1 MVGGKRKSAS
11 PVSDE
16 EPANKLRK
24 TKTGQGSR
32 MGSKEQE
39 LAMFKR
45 SKPII
50 PLDQIPLEAL
60 ERLFNFLDV
69 VSLAQLASTNHFFQQ
84 LVAGRYLFNIHFPF
98 DQAFLDELGA
108 ASVIEKKPLLRMTCS
123 KVISIFPKRKAF
135 QHAVPNGLQPLI
147 NYQLSMLDLSRLR
160 DLTLGAAHQAC
171 RGIPCSC
178 RKCKSDLSA
187 ARRFDLLLWT
197 QLSDQHPG
205 LLKQL
210 TSLQVLIDDL
220 DAYFLEELPSLH
232 TLTLVIATSAAL
244 PKLEKIV
251 AIAKVSELS
260 VMAMCVVSRKPSAR
274 LLSNTFVK
282 RLHVRGP
289 CDLQFHVRM
298 SGLQH
303 LTVKPLDEGTEYG
316 QDLAGGM
323 PCKFAAQARTL
334 HGVGQCSVDVRA
346 ILQGNC
352 PNIQTFCGINLRE
365 AASGKIK
372 SKQQVRKLLHKDFVA
387 HGGGLN
393 LGLWSKSY
401 WRGRALVMAE
411 SRKRS
416 FNWNFHNMC
425 AMM

>member
-11 PVSDE
+11 TVSDE
-16 EPANKLRK
+16 EPSTKLKK
-24 TKTGQGSR
+24 TRQGSK
-32 MGSKEQE
+32 MTSKEQR

-45 SKPII
+45 PKPII
-50 PLDQIPLEAL
+50 PLDDWPLGVL
-60 ERLFNFLDV
+60 ERLVNFLDV

-84 LVAGRYLFNIHFPF
+84 LVAGRYLLNIHFPF
-98 DQAFLDELGA
+98 DQAFLDELSA
-108 ASVIEKKPLLRMTCS
+108 VSVIEKKPLLRMTCS
-123 KVISIFPKRKAF
+123 KVIAIFPKPKAF
-135 QHAVPNGLQPLI
+135 QHQVPNGLLPLI

-171 RGIPCSC
+171 RGIPCNC
-178 RKCKSDLSA
+178 KRCKSDIAA
-187 ARRFDLLLWT
+187 ARHFDLLLWT
-197 QLSDQHPG
+197 QLSDQQG

-220 DAYFLEELPSLH
+220 DPYFLEELPNLH

-260 VMAMCVVSRKPSAR
+260 VMAMCVVGRKPSAR
-274 LLSNTFVK
+274 LLSNAYVK

-316 QDLAGGM
+316 QDFAGGM
-323 PCKFAAQARTL
+323 PCKFAALARAL

-346 ILQGNC
+346 ILQGHC

-365 AASGKIK
+365 ASGKIK
-372 SKQQVRKLLHKDFVA
+372 SKQQVRKILHKDYVA
-387 HGGGLN
+387 RGGAME
-393 LGLWSKSY
+393 LGLWSKRY
-401 WRGRALVMAE
+401 WRGRAVVMAQG
-411 SRKRS
+411 RRRRLFDNI
-416 FNWNFHNMC
+416 FNVC

>member
-1 MVGGKRKSAS
+1 M
-11 PVSDE
+11 
-16 EPANKLRK
+16 L
-24 TKTGQGSR
+24 Q
-32 MGSKEQE
+32 
-39 LAMFKR
+39 
-45 SKPII
+45 
-50 PLDQIPLEAL
+50 
-60 ERLFNFLDV
+60 
-69 VSLAQLASTNHFFQQ
+69 
-84 LVAGRYLFNIHFPF
+84 
-98 DQAFLDELGA
+98 
-108 ASVIEKKPLLRMTCS
+108 

-147 NYQLSMLDLSRLR
+147 NYQLSMLDLSRCSLVQYTCSCEFTWLPSRRLR

-178 RKCKSDLSA
+178 RKCKSDLAA

-197 QLSDQHPG
+197 QLSDHQPG

-323 PCKFAAQARTL
+323 PCKFAAQAR
-334 HGVGQCSVDVRA
+334 
-346 ILQGNC
+346 
-352 PNIQTFCGINLRE
+352 
-365 AASGKIK
+365 
-372 SKQQVRKLLHKDFVA
+372 
-387 HGGGLN
+387 
-393 LGLWSKSY
+393 
-401 WRGRALVMAE
+401 
-411 SRKRS
+411 
-416 FNWNFHNMC
+416 
-425 AMM
+425 